1 MIFHLFC
8 VPVASPEPPEG
19 INKQYELFTF
29 SKVYFWSVL
38 NRTFLAHLISQGR
51 SHDTSSIVCVPVAS
65 PDPPEGINRQCELF
79 TFSKVYFWSV
89 PNRTFL
95 AHQISQGRSHN
106 FSFILCSSCPPPDPP
121 TPEGINIQC
130 ELCTF
135 SKVQFCSVS
144 NRTFQAHLISQ
155 GRSHNFSSMLCSS
168 WFPNPPRE

>member
-51 SHDTSSIVCVPVAS
+51 SHDTSSILCVPVAS

-106 FSFILCSSCPPPDPP
+106 FSSILCSSCPPRPP
-121 TPEGINIQC
+121 HPRGNKHTVRTMYFFKSLVLFSIQPNF
-130 ELCTF
+130 LGTLDFIGTF
-135 SKVQFCSVS
+135 S
-144 NRTFQAHLISQ
+144 
-155 GRSHNFSSMLCSS
+155 
-168 WFPNPPRE
+168 